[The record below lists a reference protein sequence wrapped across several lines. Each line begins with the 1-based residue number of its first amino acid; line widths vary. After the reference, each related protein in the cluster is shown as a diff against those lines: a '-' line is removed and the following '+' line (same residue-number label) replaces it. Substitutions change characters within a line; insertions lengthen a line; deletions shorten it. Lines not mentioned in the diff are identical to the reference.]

1 MNNSF
6 PTGLLVLFTLT
17 TIATLFLFI
26 KAWPQTRVR
35 LYIIIGSLAWLVI
48 QFILAYNGFYDDN
61 MSLPPRFALTL
72 AVPLFGILILFL
84 TKAGRATIDSLSV
97 STLTWLQIVRIPVE
111 IVLYFLML
119 EKAIPQLMTFEGRN
133 FDVLSGITAPI
144 AAYFGFARGSINR
157 KLLLVW
163 NILCLLL
170 VLNIVINAIL
180 SIPTPFQQFAFDQP
194 NVAVLKFP
202 FVWLP
207 AFIVPV
213 VIFSHLASI
222 RQLMNS
228 MGNRQ

>member
-6 PTGLLVLFTLT
+6 PLGLLALFTIT
-17 TIATLFLFI
+17 TIATLVLFL
-26 KAWPQTRVR
+26 KAWPKTKTRS
-35 LYIIIGSLAWLVI
+35 YIIIGVLGWLLL
-48 QFILAYNGFYDDN
+48 QFILSKKGFYDDN

-72 AVPLFGILILFL
+72 AVPLLAIVSLFI
-84 TKAGRATIDSLSV
+84 TKAGRTLIDGLSIK
-97 STLTWLQIVRIPVE
+97 TLTWLQTIRVPVE
-111 IVLYFLML
+111 LVLYFLMI

-144 AAYFGFARGSINR
+144 AAYFGFAKGQINR
-157 KLLLVW
+157 KFLLGW

-213 VIFSHLASI
+213 VIFSHLVSI
-222 RQLMNS
+222 RQLLK
-228 MGNRQ
+228 